1 MRDIASRFLTARR
14 LCAYAS
20 LRDTQPNI
28 GSHIIGPGPLEM
40 RYPVIPARQSDLEPK
55 YTRFARF
62 MEHRKTDM
70 DIFID
75 NHFQSNVGHHIY
87 HYTGVD
93 AAISILDSEEF
104 WASEMCYVN
113 DDSEIN
119 FGLGSLD
126 EFLTEMEERFPVS
139 NAEGK
144 DQRFMFSSVFASL
157 LRFSSKGPSSRNI
170 FDSYLISFSTDHDSR
185 YQWENYAANDTGVC
199 IVFDHHTMSKAE
211 NVYGGIPK
219 SGSVTY
225 GRDNLRKLL
234 RSTFDLCI
242 DFVEGEVARKFF
254 DFDVIME
261 WASQKFFEN
270 ALAHIALF
278 KDHGFGEEQEWRIWI
293 VPQFDYPE
301 ICERDAGCRTIEFVK
316 FSCESNLVENM
327 TNYLPAITI
336 IKGDRVAED
345 DGQRLSAFLTNDPHL
360 HHIGIATKEEWHQIN
375 R

>member
-1 MRDIASRFLTARR
+1 
-14 LCAYAS
+14 
-20 LRDTQPNI
+20 
-28 GSHIIGPGPLEM
+28 M

-199 IVFDHHTMSKAE
+199 INNSI
-211 NVYGGIPK
+211 GSPP
-219 SGSVTY
+219 SGKCV
-225 GRDNLRKLL
+225 
-234 RSTFDLCI
+234 
-242 DFVEGEVARKFF
+242 
-254 DFDVIME
+254 
-261 WASQKFFEN
+261 
-270 ALAHIALF
+270 
-278 KDHGFGEEQEWRIWI
+278 
-293 VPQFDYPE
+293 
-301 ICERDAGCRTIEFVK
+301 
-316 FSCESNLVENM
+316 
-327 TNYLPAITI
+327 
-336 IKGDRVAED
+336 
-345 DGQRLSAFLTNDPHL
+345 DGQRRKQGLETVIEQGLRHFYLVQCIIFRFVRH
-360 HHIGIATKEEWHQIN
+360 
-375 R
+375 